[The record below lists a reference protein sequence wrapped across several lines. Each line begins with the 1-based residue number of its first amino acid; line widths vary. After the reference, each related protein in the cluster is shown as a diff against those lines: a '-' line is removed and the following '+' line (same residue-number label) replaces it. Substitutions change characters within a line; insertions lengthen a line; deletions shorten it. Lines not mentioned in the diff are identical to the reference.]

1 MSYCNTII
9 NGAPL
14 TDSTGGAFEE
24 LVALALGAGGVA
36 QYALVLKEEP
46 SGLTRRRSS
55 ALSGSRIEEH
65 QKRDGEL
72 HCNREDSHR

>member
-1 MSYCNTII
+1 MSYSNTII
-9 NGAPL
+9 NRAPL

-36 QYALVLKEEP
+36 QDALVLEEEP
-46 SGLTRRRSS
+46 PGLTRRRSS
-55 ALSGSRIEEH
+55 TLSGSRKVQH

-72 HCNREDSHR
+72 HCNREDSHL